1 MADEIMMAKAKS
13 VLDGVCK
20 MLDAQELKY
29 DRDDEKM
36 FVFLQATGEDLPMKF
51 FFIVKP
57 DVQELTLYSPMGFK
71 IPEDKRIDTAVAVC
85 VANYGFRIGSFD
97 YDITDGEIR
106 FRIAQSFMDGSLS
119 ENLLETIFL
128 ITANTVDRYNDRFMS
143 LGKGLIDLQKFIELD
158 KNN

>member
-1 MADEIMMAKAKS
+1 
-13 VLDGVCK
+13 
-20 MLDAQELKY
+20 
-29 DRDDEKM
+29 M
-36 FVFLQATGEDLPMKF
+36 FVFLQATGEILPMKF

-57 DVQELTLYSPMGFK
+57 DVQELTLYSLMGFK

-85 VANYGFRIGSFD
+85 IANYGFMTGSFD
-97 YDITDGEIR
+97 YNITDVEIR
-106 FRIAQSFMDGSLS
+106 FRITQSFIDASLS
-119 ENLLETIFL
+119 VNLLKVMFL